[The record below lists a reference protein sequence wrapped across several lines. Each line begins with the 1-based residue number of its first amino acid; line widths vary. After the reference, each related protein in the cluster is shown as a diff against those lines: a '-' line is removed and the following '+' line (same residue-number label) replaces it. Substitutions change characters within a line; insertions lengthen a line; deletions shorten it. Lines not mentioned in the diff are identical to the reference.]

1 MVFVP
6 VLCARVSAAEP
17 RKFESL
23 HAAAKAL
30 DEAVVQGA
38 SYDRSGELARDF
50 ANELVAA
57 GDKVEN
63 DEDRALLMLY
73 ARAGLAYGDGLSL
86 WREKTK
92 SPESN
97 MLPASSASIAPLIER
112 YRMPTVDDG
121 RVDVDAGMRLI
132 WAAAQTAL
140 RKAELLRDGRVQ
152 ELVAM
157 LDAEAQ
163 VEGAPAESAPPAATG
178 SPQPTDAST
187 RAAAEAAH
195 QRAMIERIA
204 AEFDAAE
211 RKAAARPA
219 PYEASP
225 GNWTCPRGYVV
236 RRGKCLSDAEVA
248 RLPKVELGQ

>member
-23 HAAAKAL
+23 HAAAKTL

-50 ANELVAA
+50 ANELVTA

-86 WREKTK
+86 WREKTQ

-97 MLPASSASIAPLIER
+97 MLPASSASLAPLIER
-112 YRMPTVDDG
+112 YRIP
-121 RVDVDAGMRLI
+121 
-132 WAAAQTAL
+132 
-140 RKAELLRDGRVQ
+140 
-152 ELVAM
+152 
-157 LDAEAQ
+157 
-163 VEGAPAESAPPAATG
+163 
-178 SPQPTDAST
+178 
-187 RAAAEAAH
+187 
-195 QRAMIERIA
+195 
-204 AEFDAAE
+204 
-211 RKAAARPA
+211 
-219 PYEASP
+219 
-225 GNWTCPRGYVV
+225 
-236 RRGKCLSDAEVA
+236 
-248 RLPKVELGQ
+248 